1 CARGQR
7 LEQHDEGANS
17 LDVW

>member
-1 CARGQR
+1 CARGQG